1 MTKMQELVPNKVNQ
15 EISFA
20 NKKFAVTFEPA
31 KINFPEYDQM
41 AQAVDQIANE
51 YANWE
56 VKPERIKESKAV
68 RADLNRLKTG
78 INRVKIDI
86 SKKADAPVTEFK
98 NSIKVLLDK
107 INATSSKIDQ
117 GIKQLEDKEKA
128 DRHSINIRYIAKL
141 ADVSGVDPEKIDYDP
156 RWDLK
161 TTRFETIDKS
171 INQQIQILVA
181 KQLEFEENVKA
192 VKLQAQT
199 LGLPESHWINE
210 LTSKSLSLVLQEMT
224 AYKKDVAAIAK
235 KQVETKKKE
244 QAELKKQ
251 GKYLV
256 NPETGEVKEK
266 LTSFSL
272 EFYDVSSYQMDQ
284 LKRFIKDMGIKAGNA
299 HTLNRR

>member
-1 MTKMQELVPNKVNQ
+1 MQELVPNKVNQ
-15 EISFA
+15 ISFA

-41 AQAVDQIANE
+41 AQTVDQIANE

-86 SKKADAPVTEFK
+86 SKQADAPVTEFK
-98 NSIKVLLDK
+98 RNIKVLLDK

-141 ADVSGVDPEKIDYDP
+141 ADVSGIDPNQIEYDSK
-156 RWDLK
+156 WDLK

-210 LTSKSLSLVLQEMT
+210 LTSKSLSTVLQEMT

-235 KQVETKKKE
+235 KQAETKQKE
-244 QAELKKQ
+244 QKDLKKQ

-256 NPETGEVKEK
+256 DPETGEVKEK
-266 LTSFSL
+266 LYDFSL
-272 EFYDVSSYQMDQ
+272 EFYGVTSYQMDQ

-299 HTLNRR
+299 HTLKRR